1 MRTIARCVAAAG
13 IALFSVALG
22 AAPASAGGGCHGPL
36 TDAAG
41 VHIEISA
48 LCFSPTVLRV
58 RPGTTVNW
66 ANRDGIEHTVTA
78 TGGSFD
84 ADLQDGQAYSRR
96 FDQSGVFPYYCH
108 FHPGMVGVVFVGDG
122 RATVQ
127 GTTTTAIATAAAAGA
142 AAGAGAGPVARSGH
156 HSVGPAL
163 TIGALITAAAL
174 VALGAWRSL
183 NAGRPQTA
191 TPSAP

>member
-13 IALFSVALG
+13 IALFSVGLG

-36 TDAAG
+36 TDVAG
-41 VHIEISA
+41 VHVEISS
-48 LCFSPTVLRV
+48 LCFNPTVLRV

-78 TGGSFD
+78 TGDSFD

-96 FDQSGVFPYYCH
+96 FDLNGVFPYYCH
-108 FHPGMVGVVFVGDG
+108 FHPGMVGVVLVGDG
-122 RATVQ
+122 RPAVQ
-127 GTTTTAIATAAAAGA
+127 GTTTTAIAATAAASAS
-142 AAGAGAGPVARSGH
+142 GPVARSGH
-156 HSVGPAL
+156 HSVWPAL
-163 TIGALITAAAL
+163 TIAALVIVAALAAL
-174 VALGAWRSL
+174 VAFGAWRSL
-183 NAGRPQTA
+183 QAGRPRTA